1 MAPCQVAPAWFA
13 GAVSQGDCAS
23 LGCGESI
30 VVLSIT
36 LLVTEPLR
44 VAVAFWG
51 DACHAKLSTTLVV
64 VSEVVVGTASQKHV
78 ER

>member
-1 MAPCQVAPAWFA
+1 M
-13 GAVSQGDCAS
+13 
-23 LGCGESI
+23 GELI

-51 DACHAKLSTTLVV
+51 DACHATLSTMLVV